1 MMVDKDI
8 NELYVIALKHPSR
21 LSYVTAK
28 EIKGNKI
35 EKGIDTGN
43 RAARECLLFASKA
56 DAVVFASHNV
66 NTNCP
71 IVIVKVGKPN
81 MEKLSNKGIKEF
93 IFETR
98 SVYECSRRYCYLAK
112 GFISRNRNFKIRF
125 IVE

>member
-1 MMVDKDI
+1 MVDKDI

-21 LSYVTAK
+21 VSYVTAK

-35 EKGIDTGN
+35 EKGVDTGN

-56 DAVVFASHNV
+56 DAITFASYNV

-71 IVIVKVGKPN
+71 VEVVKVGKSN
-81 MEKLSNKGIKEF
+81 MEKLSEKGIKEF

-98 SVYECSRRYCYLAK
+98 ACNECFRRYCYLAK